1 VHSGLSV
8 TMQFALN
15 FAFLAAST
23 EIFSRFLAVS
33 ISSGLPLLL
42 NRHSRA

>member
-1 VHSGLSV
+1 VHSGFSV

-15 FAFLAAST
+15 FAFLVAST
-23 EIFSRFLAVS
+23 EIFSRFLGVS
-33 ISSGLPLLL
+33 ISSELPLLL